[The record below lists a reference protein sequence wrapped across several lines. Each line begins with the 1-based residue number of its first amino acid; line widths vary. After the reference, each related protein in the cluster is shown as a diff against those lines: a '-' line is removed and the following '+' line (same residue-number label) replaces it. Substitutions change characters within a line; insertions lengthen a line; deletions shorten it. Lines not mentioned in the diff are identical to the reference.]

1 MIYYNNHRPHQAIAG
16 QTPKAFAE
24 AKTKITRSAN

>member
-16 QTPKAFAE
+16 QTPKQFAI
-24 AKTKITRSAN
+24 AKSQNTQSAN